1 MFVCCSVK
9 DSKRKTE
16 IDRKRKREMGR
27 DSAFVIACFCL
38 LFVIVVV
45 MFVVL
50 FCLINKMVSNFLFI
64 YQSPVLLLCNY

>member
-1 MFVCCSVK
+1 
-9 DSKRKTE
+9 
-16 IDRKRKREMGR
+16 MGR

-64 YQSPVLLLCNY
+64 YESPVLLLCNY